1 MSCGQSGIYIYLTSV
16 VSLFLLLLLHTF
28 CMEPLLTRSGAIVF
42 LSPGEA
48 GISGGRHGRA
58 HQSKP
63 EPDTPL
69 LKNKVNHNMC
79 SGLFKKE
86 EKKTP
91 TCKRGEGETSFS
103 CFTVKFWLAEKVDV
117 VHLIDTR
124 DLCFR
129 PFFVCFLFWKVFR
142 SLLWHS
148 VKVDIKAV
156 LVVCFDSS
164 GSSSPPWP
172 PPFWNSAKW

>member
-1 MSCGQSGIYIYLTSV
+1 MSCGQSGIYIYPTYIYPTSV
-16 VSLFLLLLLHTF
+16 VSVFLLLLHTS

-79 SGLFKKE
+79 SGLFKKGKKKLPVNE
-86 EKKTP
+86 EREKLRSHALLLNFGSQRKGRCGSSNRHT
-91 TCKRGEGETSFS
+91 RSLFS
-103 CFTVKFWLAEKVDV
+103 PF
-117 VHLIDTR
+117 
-124 DLCFR
+124 
-129 PFFVCFLFWKVFR
+129 FFVCFLF
-142 SLLWHS
+142 
-148 VKVDIKAV
+148 
-156 LVVCFDSS
+156 
-164 GSSSPPWP
+164 
-172 PPFWNSAKW
+172 